1 MHPTFARG
9 VVSRRTRAHARG
21 GRTPPTHRTLYTQ
34 QMLRSAHAASKS
46 EIMLTLHGSDEDSD
60 DDEATNAIVSKLASN
75 KTVVET
81 PRGSPADVDEWK
93 RAKYMPP
100 PEPELDEDALVGST
114 VSVLDVHGER
124 VNAKVIL
131 SVGGGQ
137 YMVRSESMQFAADL
151 ATAMRC
157 RESWIVSKKS

>member
-1 MHPTFARG
+1 MPILRVGLACFPSLLQAPDVRPRRGEVPQPAR
-9 VVSRRTRAHARG
+9 
-21 GRTPPTHRTLYTQ
+21 
-34 QMLRSAHAASKS
+34 
-46 EIMLTLHGSDEDSD
+46 
-60 DDEATNAIVSKLASN
+60 AIVSKLASN